1 MSLAEARIQRF
12 LATKDIVILA
22 TLRGDGGPR
31 EADVVPPRSGNTDH
45 HQSRRYPE
53 GPQRTAQP
61 ARVRGGRGR
70 GRRWNIRGVTVQW
83 RAELL
88 SDDPERRALIERF
101 HEREVSWP

>member
-1 MSLAEARIQRF
+1 
-12 LATKDIVILA
+12 
-22 TLRGDGGPR
+22 
-31 EADVVPPRSGNTDH
+31 
-45 HQSRRYPE
+45 
-53 GPQRTAQP
+53 
-61 ARVRGGRGR
+61 VRGGRGR